1 MDKKF
6 DVMLPFGREARD
18 AMAEMYGVFDERVY
32 EWAAKTWDP
41 EIGGFYHTLTARD
54 TEGFLPD
61 IESTKFVLA
70 LIGDTG
76 MACEGGGNYAKTLPR
91 DVGEKIVAFVNSL
104 ADPDGYY
111 YHPQWGK
118 IVKPSK
124 KGRDMIWAQVILEHF
139 EREPVYPFAT
149 KQMEKGEASSSI
161 PEYFKSAKLLRE
173 YMEGIWADGNSYVN
187 GQTISAQT
195 SMIVAAGLSCVEEE
209 FFNEKQFSENGLWEK
224 DITYNSISGLLK
236 IGSAYNTMKK
246 PIPNWERTL
255 ESSISYVISD
265 DVPHALTG
273 AYNAVQ
279 SIDRIITNLR
289 VTGRADKI
297 PYVQNKVRENA
308 AAIIKA
314 TKRRIEKFRRE
325 DGAFSYFT
333 DTCCPSI
340 QGCPASTAK
349 LPESDTDG
357 MMLAV
362 NACMGICE
370 LLGIPRIPMFDANDM
385 KRFNELLLAVEP
397 VVKTKPRPSDEVM
410 KIKL

>member
-41 EIGGFYHTLTARD
+41 GNGGFYHTLTARK

-76 MACEGGGNYAKTLPR
+76 MACEYGGNYAKALPPEI
-91 DVGEKIVAFVNSL
+91 GEKIVAFVNSL

-124 KGRDMIWAQVILEHF
+124 KGRDMIWAQGILSHF
-139 EREPVYPFAT
+139 EKEPIYPFAT
-149 KQMEKGEASSSI
+149 KQMEEGKSASSL
-161 PEYFKSAKLLRE
+161 PEYFGSEKLLRE
-173 YMEGIWADGNSYVN
+173 YMEDIWADGNSYVN

-195 SMIVAAGLSCVEEE
+195 SMIVAAGLSDVEEA
-209 FFNEKQFSENGLWEK
+209 FFNEKQCSENGLWEK
-224 DITYNSISGLLK
+224 EINYNSISGLLK

-246 PIPNWERTL
+246 PIPNWECTL
-255 ESSISYVISD
+255 ESAISYVISD
-265 DVPHALTG
+265 DTPHALTG

-289 VTGRADKI
+289 VTGREEKVA
-297 PYVQNKVRENA
+297 YVEELVRANA

-370 LLGIPRIPMFDANDM
+370 LLGVPRIPMFDGSDM
-385 KRFNELLLAVEP
+385 KKFNELLLTVEP
-397 VVKTKPRPSDEVM
+397 VVKTEPRPSDEVM
-410 KIKL
+410 RIKL